1 MDTNIFFRQATL
13 RICGSLDIDKA
24 LFQCL
29 DFLRQ
34 HIPADGIYINI
45 FQPKLKSIRFIAR
58 ADETESTAMDTVVP
72 ITNEMCAALES
83 PHRPRIQIIKDIAE
97 DPITSRVAG
106 SVFKG
111 RISILLMRLSINGKH
126 LGVVGLYANG
136 LNRFSSDHGKHLK
149 LLHKPFALAT
159 AFALRQRNLR
169 RTNTQLSQENQ
180 YLREQL
186 SSGSRDGAIIGSR
199 GGLQQVMMRVAQVAG
214 LSNTVLLLG
223 ETGVGKEVIAN
234 AIHNSSPR
242 ATGPFIKVNCGAIPD
257 SLIDSELF
265 GHEKG
270 AFTGASSSKKGVFEQ
285 ADGGTLF
292 LDEVGEL
299 PLSAQVRLLRV
310 LQSHRFVR
318 VGGTE
323 SRQVDIRIISATHRS
338 LEDMVSEGSFRQDL
352 WFRLNVFPITIPPL
366 RKRSQDIPELVSNFV
381 SRTSRRLGLAGLPN
395 IPKAEMDILISY
407 TWPGNVRELENCV
420 ERAMILAEHDELK
433 FDWLSPQLHHAPIPV
448 PEEHPACHDCL
459 TMEEAMR
466 QHIQSVLQK
475 TGGKVHGPNG
485 AARILDINP
494 STLRSRMK
502 KLGITS

>member
-29 DFLRQ
+29 DFLKQ

-45 FQPKLKSIRFIAR
+45 FQPKRKAIRFIAR

-72 ITNEMCAALES
+72 ITDEMCAALES
-83 PHRPRIQIIKDIAE
+83 PHRPRIRIINDITE
-97 DPITSRVAG
+97 DPTTSRVAG

-111 RISILLMRLSINGKH
+111 RISILLMRLNINGKH
-126 LGVVGLYANG
+126 LGVVGLYAHG
-136 LNRFSSDHGKHLK
+136 LNRFSSEHGALLK

-159 AFALRQRNLR
+159 AFALRQLNLR
-169 RTNTQLSQENQ
+169 KTNTQLSQENQ

-186 SSGSRDGAIIGSR
+186 SGGSRDGAIIGSR

-270 AFTGASSSKKGVFEQ
+270 AFTGASSTKKGVFEQ

-292 LDEVGEL
+292 LDEIGEL

-310 LQSHRFVR
+310 LQSRRFVR

-352 WFRLNVFPITIPPL
+352 WFRLNVFPVTIPPL
-366 RKRSQDIPELVSNFV
+366 RKRSQDIPELVSWFI

-395 IPKAEMDILISY
+395 IPKAEMDRLISY

-420 ERAMILAEHDELK
+420 ERAMILAEHNELK

-448 PEEHPACHDCL
+448 PEEQSASSDSL